1 MRGLSIVTGLCVIG
15 LGLFT
20 LASSA
25 QAALED
31 ILYEKGIITEEEWSK
46 SKAESE
52 KAIEEEHQK
61 RDMAIEEEH
70 KKVEKTLEEE
80 HKKIDQEF
88 PISLRYKDGFDLQTR
103 DGKFEMK
110 IQGRL
115 QLRYSYDQ
123 EGDGFKPQDPTV
135 YDDKDVSSFRVRRA
149 RIKIGGH
156 GYWPWLKYYAEYD
169 WVSNTMLDYRLDI
182 AKFKWA
188 TLRVGQWKIDYNRER
203 VDSSGAQQF
212 VERSIVNSSFTL
224 DRQIGVRLGGHLFEG
239 TPGYLVYNIGV
250 FTGAGINQKH
260 NDNTNMLYMGRIQ
273 WNFLG
278 RDVPFTQSD
287 VHYSQLPIASIA
299 FAGAHNITDRI
310 KFPTSNSR
318 ASDIAGM
325 PVVDGRFEIN
335 QGVQEFAFKWNGLS
349 IQEEFHVKK
358 VIDRSRSSSGTS
370 YGAYAQVGYFP
381 HAVLDIIPRPLE
393 FAYRY
398 AFVDPAGVLG
408 NHIVREHTVAANWF
422 FAGHRNKL
430 TVDYSHLTQE
440 GGFTPNDR
448 VRVQWDV
455 SF

>member
-1 MRGLSIVTGLCVIG
+1 MRRWWWATNVCAMGIGIIFSI
-15 LGLFT
+15 
-20 LASSA
+20 SSA
-25 QAALED
+25 HAGHDLAD
-31 ILYEKGIITEEEWSK
+31 ILYEKGQITKEEWIRA
-46 SKAESE
+46 KADAEQ
-52 KAIEEEHQK
+52 AV
-61 RDMAIEEEH
+61 EEEH
-70 KKVEKTLEEE
+70 KKR
-80 HKKIDQEF
+80 DQEF

-103 DGKFEMK
+103 DGKFEMQL
-110 IQGRL
+110 QGRV

-123 EGDGFKPQDPTV
+123 EGDGFKPQSPTAF
-135 YDDKDVSSFRVRRA
+135 DDKDVSSFRVRRA

-212 VERSIVNSSFTL
+212 VDRSIVNSSFTL

-250 FTGAGINQKH
+250 FTGAGINQTH
-260 NDNTNMLYMGRIQ
+260 NDDKNMLYMGRIQ

-278 RDVPFTQSD
+278 RDVPFSQSD
-287 VHYSQLPIASIA
+287 VNYSELPIGSIA
-299 FAGAHNITDRI
+299 FAGAHNIADRY
-310 KFPTSNSR
+310 KFPTASR
-318 ASDIAGM
+318 AGTIDGV

-381 HAVLDIIPRPLE
+381 HAMIDFIPRPLE

-408 NHIVREHTVAANWF
+408 SHIVREHTVAANWF

>member
-1 MRGLSIVTGLCVIG
+1 MRGLSIATGLCVIG

-20 LASSA
+20 LASNVH
-25 QAALED
+25 AALED
-31 ILYEKGIITEEEWSK
+31 ILYEKGQLTKEEWI
-46 SKAESE
+46 KAKADTE
-52 KAIEEEHQK
+52 KETAEE
-61 RDMAIEEEH
+61 D
-70 KKVEKTLEEE
+70 
-80 HKKIDQEF
+80 KKIDDKF
-88 PISLRYKDGFDLQTR
+88 PVKASYGKNGFRLETK
-103 DGKFEMK
+103 DGKFSMEL
-110 IQGRL
+110 GARV

-135 YDDKDVSSFRVRRA
+135 FDDKDVSSFRVRRA

-169 WVSNTMLDYRLDI
+169 WVSNTMLDYRLDV

-212 VERSIVNSSFTL
+212 ADRSIVNSSFTL

-250 FTGAGINQKH
+250 FTGTGINQTH
-260 NDNTNMLYMGRIQ
+260 NDDKHMLYMGRIQ

-287 VHYSQLPIASIA
+287 VDYSELPIASIA
-299 FAGAHNITDRI
+299 FAGAHNRTDRF
-310 KFPTSNSR
+310 KFPTNSR
-318 ASDIAGM
+318 STDLIDGVR
-325 PVVDGRFEIN
+325 VVDGRFEIN

-381 HAVLDIIPRPLE
+381 HALIDLIPRPLE

-398 AFVDPAGVLG
+398 AFVDPEGVLG
-408 NHIVREHTVAANWF
+408 HHIVREHTVAANWF

-448 VRVQWDV
+448 VRLQWDV

>member
-1 MRGLSIVTGLCVIG
+1 MRRLWWATNIC
-15 LGLFT
+15 T
-20 LASSA
+20 LAVGMILSVNSVHA
-25 QAALED
+25 GHDLAD
-31 ILYEKGIITEEEWSK
+31 ILYEKGQITKEEWVRA
-46 SKAESE
+46 KADAE
-52 KAIEEEHQK
+52 KA
-61 RDMAIEEEH
+61 AEEEH
-70 KKVEKTLEEE
+70 KQR
-80 HKKIDQEF
+80 DQEF

-103 DGKFEMK
+103 DGKFEMQ

-123 EGDGFKPQDPTV
+123 EGDGFKPQAPTAF
-135 YDDKDVSSFRVRRA
+135 DDKDVSSFRVRRA

-156 GYWPWLKYYAEYD
+156 GYWPWLKYYTEYD
-169 WVSNTMLDYRLDI
+169 WVSSTMLDYRLDI

-212 VERSIVNSSFTL
+212 VDRSIVNSFFTL

-250 FTGAGINQKH
+250 FTGAGINQTH
-260 NDNTNMLYMGRIQ
+260 NDDKHMLYMGRIQ

-278 RDVPFTQSD
+278 RDVPFSQSD
-287 VHYSQLPIASIA
+287 VNYSQLPIASIA
-299 FAGAHNITDRI
+299 FAGAHNITDRF
-310 KFPTSNSR
+310 KFPTASR
-318 ASDIAGM
+318 AGTVDGVA
-325 PVVDGRFEIN
+325 VVDGRFEIN

-408 NHIVREHTVAANWF
+408 THIIREHTVAANWF

>member
-1 MRGLSIVTGLCVIG
+1 MRRSWWATNVCAMGIGIIFSI
-15 LGLFT
+15 
-20 LASSA
+20 SSA
-25 QAALED
+25 HAGHDLAD
-31 ILYEKGIITEEEWSK
+31 ILYEKGQITKEEWIRA
-46 SKAESE
+46 KADAEQ
-52 KAIEEEHQK
+52 AV
-61 RDMAIEEEH
+61 EEEH
-70 KKVEKTLEEE
+70 KKR
-80 HKKIDQEF
+80 DQEF

-103 DGKFEMK
+103 DGKFEMQ
-110 IQGRL
+110 IQGRV

-123 EGDGFKPQDPTV
+123 EGDGFKPQSPTAF
-135 YDDKDVSSFRVRRA
+135 DDRDVSSFRVRRA
-149 RIKIGGH
+149 RIKVGGH
-156 GYWPWLKYYAEYD
+156 GFVPWLKYYTEYD

-212 VERSIVNSSFTL
+212 VDRSIVNSSFTL

-250 FTGAGINQKH
+250 FTGAGINQTH
-260 NDNTNMLYMGRIQ
+260 NDDKNMLYMGRIQ

-278 RDVPFTQSD
+278 RDVPFSQSD
-287 VHYSQLPIASIA
+287 VDYSELPIASIA
-299 FAGAHNITDRI
+299 FAGAHNITDRF
-310 KFPTSNSR
+310 KFPTDYR
-318 ASDIAGM
+318 AGTVDGVA
-325 PVVDGRFEIN
+325 VVDGRFEIN

-358 VIDRSRSSSGTS
+358 VIDRSRSTDGTS

-398 AFVDPAGVLG
+398 AFVDPEGVLG
-408 NHIVREHTVAANWF
+408 SHIVREHTVAANWF